1 MLRTS
6 LNKNPSG
13 LRFVHDLIPL
23 SLLSPGQCARV
34 DRITGRPDEVH
45 RLEELGLRGGA
56 AIEMLQ
62 SGSPCIIRLAGQ
74 KLCLRAD
81 ELLSV
86 LVRCGAAS

>member
-1 MLRTS
+1 MHDVI
-6 LNKNPSG
+6 P
-13 LRFVHDLIPL
+13 LRFLV
-23 SLLSPGQCARV
+23 PGQCAQV
-34 DRITGRPDEVH
+34 DHVSGAPDDVH

-56 AIEMLQ
+56 AIEMVQ

-74 KLCLRAD
+74 KLCFRPD